1 MPKKVQ
7 SDMHELATKMSIATR
22 RCVNGT
28 FVVALMVLVC
38 DSVGF
43 ALVGLNAPVLFGLLC
58 GITDLIPFIGPYI
71 GGAVAVIVGLTQSPL
86 IGIGTLIICVLVQI
100 IENYILQPV
109 VMSRASSIH
118 PVIIIIALLVFGH
131 FFGIIGMILATPT
144 LTILRVLL
152 EFAQEKWFD
161 NRKVF

>member
-1 MPKKVQ
+1 
-7 SDMHELATKMSIATR
+7 
-22 RCVNGT
+22 
-28 FVVALMVLVC
+28 
-38 DSVGF
+38 
-43 ALVGLNAPVLFGLLC
+43 
-58 GITDLIPFIGPYI
+58 
-71 GGAVAVIVGLTQSPL
+71 
-86 IGIGTLIICVLVQI
+86 
-100 IENYILQPV
+100 
-109 VMSRASSIH
+109 MSRASSIH